1 MYAQRRWARALW
13 GILDQAMR
21 PPGTGQAEQWERDW
35 DRTHQGERECVH
47 VLLSVSPQHFVKE
60 PDGVY
65 SHHSEFWRLPA
76 ATSCYLLSPIKCHF
90 LPPPL
95 RPSSP
100 PPSFSLFCSSCINS
114 RLYGGLLE
122 FYLRPSAECLTLI
135 TVWKAKLEGLAL
147 WDTMQSNVIIPLISI
162 RSPVKQLWIG
172 LLSLHRFF
180 SVISIF

>member
-1 MYAQRRWARALW
+1 M
-13 GILDQAMR
+13 
-21 PPGTGQAEQWERDW
+21 
-35 DRTHQGERECVH
+35 H

-100 PPSFSLFCSSCINS
+100 PPSFSLFCSSCIDS
-114 RLYGGLLE
+114 RLYGELLE

-147 WDTMQSNVIIPLISI
+147 WDAMQSNVIILLIST
-162 RSPVKQLWIG
+162 RSPVKQLWGG
-172 LLSLHRFF
+172 LYYILATAETS
-180 SVISIF
+180 SPKN